1 MANMIEMPKLGFD
14 MVEGTLVNW
23 LKAEG
28 DQIKKGEV
36 IADIETDK
44 ATVQVESPFDG
55 IVYKH
60 LVEIKKNVPVGTPIA
75 IISAAGEAVDLNQ
88 FVQEKTEA
96 PASAPVPPAPEVQ
109 PLPSAEKLI
118 STPTDDSVKK
128 VKASPIA
135 KTMAEEA
142 GIEISKVKGSGPEGR
157 IVKRD
162 IEAFLDKRSKT
173 THEEELSPVQTLG
186 DTTHEMNKLR
196 LTIGKRMTEA
206 KQTIPHFYLT
216 HTYDVAQLQMVR
228 RQMNEGIEEE
238 ELISINDFIVRSTAL
253 ALRQYPAL
261 NATLDN
267 TRIIVR
273 NHMNIGVA
281 VSVENGLMIVVCR
294 DADKKPLKEVSREI
308 KLMSARARE
317 GKVLAEDIE
326 GSTFTISNL
335 GMFDVENFAAII
347 NPPEAAILAVSSIQ
361 TQPVVI
367 NGDVTVGQRMKMTLS
382 ADHRIIDGVQAAE
395 FMRTLA
401 KFIEQPWRVI

>member
-14 MVEGTLVNW
+14 MAEGTLVNW
-23 LKAEG
+23 AKAEG

-75 IISAAGEAVDLNQ
+75 IISAAGEEVDLKQ

-96 PASAPVPPAPEVQ
+96 PVSPPIPSAPAVQ
-109 PLPSAEKLI
+109 PLPSEEKLI
-118 STPTDDSVKK
+118 STQADDSVKK
-128 VKASPIA
+128 IKASPIA

-162 IEAFLDKRSKT
+162 IEAFLEKPSKT
-173 THEEELSPVQTLG
+173 TGTEEPSPAESLG
-186 DTTHEMNKLR
+186 DETHEMNKLR
-196 LTIGKRMTEA
+196 LTIGRRMTES

-216 HTYDVAQLQMVR
+216 HSYDVAYLLMMR
-228 RQMNEGIEEE
+228 RQMNEGVEEE
-238 ELISINDFIVRSTAL
+238 DLISINDFIVRSTAL

-267 TRIIVR
+267 TRMIVR
-273 NHMNIGVA
+273 NHINIGVA

-294 DADKKPLKEVSREI
+294 DADKKSIKEVSSEI

-317 GKVLAEDIE
+317 GRVLAEDIE

-361 TQPVVI
+361 TQPVVV
-367 NGDVTVGQRMKMTLS
+367 NGNVTVGQRMKMTLS
-382 ADHRIIDGVQAAE
+382 ADHRVVDGVQAAE
-395 FMRTLA
+395 FMQTLA